1 MKEKSLNEHLRGDG
15 LKKKQVKKF
24 GQGLHEQNESIN

>member
-1 MKEKSLNEHLRGDG
+1 MNIYEATDK
-15 LKKKQVKKF
+15 KKKQVKRF